1 VETVAVTVAVAA
13 EVAVVVAVVM
23 IFYLNAGFIAL
34 EY

>member
-13 EVAVVVAVVM
+13 EVAVVM